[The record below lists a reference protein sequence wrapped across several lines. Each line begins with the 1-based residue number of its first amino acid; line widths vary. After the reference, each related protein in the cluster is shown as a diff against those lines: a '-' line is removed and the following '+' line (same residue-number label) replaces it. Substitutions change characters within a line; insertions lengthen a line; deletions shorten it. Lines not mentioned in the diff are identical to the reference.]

1 MQGHIFTRGW
11 SQADVADKKQEGCFH
26 LSFLSSYCWGYV
38 VMFGID
44 EVEQPW
50 GPLKLP
56 LIAIM
61 P

>member
-1 MQGHIFTRGW
+1 MCRAAF
-11 SQADVADKKQEGCFH
+11 SQEAEVADKKQEGCFN

-44 EVEQPW
+44 KVEQPR
-50 GPLKLP
+50 GPFKFP